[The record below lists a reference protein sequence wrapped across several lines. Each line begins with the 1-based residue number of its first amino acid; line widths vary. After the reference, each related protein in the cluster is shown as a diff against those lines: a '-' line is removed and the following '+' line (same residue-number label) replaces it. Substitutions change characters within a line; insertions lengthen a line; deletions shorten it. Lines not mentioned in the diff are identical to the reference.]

1 MGRPTPAPVRPAP
14 RDPMHGGLPD
24 VVAYE
29 WAEPLE
35 PARPPLP
42 PAGRSWPV
50 LLQPELRRLLLLLRT
65 SVGKDSGGFL
75 FFEHGYHGLV
85 FFGRK
90 IDTDKDNLRN
100 F

>member
-1 MGRPTPAPVRPAP
+1 MGRPTPAPVRQDP
-14 RDPMHGGLPD
+14 RDPMHVGLPD

-29 WAEPLE
+29 WAEP
-35 PARPPLP
+35 PARVPARP
-42 PAGRSWPV
+42 PAGRSW
-50 LLQPELRRLLLLLRT
+50 QPELRRLLLLLRT